1 MDLIKKILK
10 GQMLLF
16 SHFTRLEPGTDE
28 RKKTNKNWAM
38 FYYKKSSW
46 MILEKYLPSST
57 YYLERKE
64 KKKMIAP
71 LLLACAKW

>member
-1 MDLIKKILK
+1 MDLIKKKLK

-16 SHFTRLEPGTDE
+16 SHYTRLEPGTNE
-28 RKKTNKNWAM
+28 RKNKQNWAM

-64 KKKMIAP
+64 KMIAP

>member
-1 MDLIKKILK
+1 MDIIKKNLK
-10 GQMLLF
+10 DQMLLF
-16 SHFTRLEPGTDE
+16 SHYTRLEPGTNE
-28 RKKTNKNWAM
+28 RRNKQNWAM

-57 YYLERKE
+57 YYLEKRKE
-64 KKKMIAP
+64 KMIAP

>member
-1 MDLIKKILK
+1 
-10 GQMLLF
+10 MLLF
-16 SHFTRLEPGTDE
+16 SHYTRLEPGTNE
-28 RKKTNKNWAM
+28 RKNKQNWAM

-64 KKKMIAP
+64 KMIAP
-71 LLLACAKW
+71 PFTSVCEMITTYNVNSIT

>member
-1 MDLIKKILK
+1 MDLIKKKNK

-16 SHFTRLEPGTDE
+16 SHYTRLEPGTNE
-28 RKKTNKNWAM
+28 RKNKQNWAM

-64 KKKMIAP
+64 KMIAP